1 MAGKKTKND
10 DPAGVEL
17 SIPAAVAEVAKAAVA
32 ARAVRPDPEH
42 DPVPGRDDAAPKPPE
57 RSRAEIQ
64 ADIAAH
70 RAELTSVLGAL
81 ERRLDVPTRVKTS
94 VREIVSDP
102 VEGARRHPK
111 TVALAAVAAA
121 GLVTGVVLVVRAIVK

>member
-1 MAGKKTKND
+1 MMADKKAKKND
-10 DPAGVEL
+10 PGEEL

-42 DPVPGRDDAAPKPPE
+42 DPDPAAAEAEKPPQ
-57 RSRAEIQ
+57 RSRAEVQ
-64 ADIAAH
+64 ADIAA
-70 RAELTSVLGAL
+70 RRTELTAVLEEL

-102 VEGARRHPK
+102 VQGAKRHPK
-111 TVALAAVAAA
+111 TVALAAAAVAGAA
-121 GLVTGVVLVVRAIVK
+121 IGVVFLVRAIAK

>member
-1 MAGKKTKND
+1 MAYKKAKKND
-10 DPAGVEL
+10 PGEEL

-42 DPVPGRDDAAPKPPE
+42 DPDPAAAEAEKPPQ
-57 RSRAEIQ
+57 RSRAEVQ
-64 ADIAAH
+64 ADIVAR
-70 RAELTSVLGAL
+70 RAELSSVLGEL

-102 VEGARRHPK
+102 VQGAKRHPK
-111 TVALAAVAAA
+111 TVALAVAAA
-121 GLVTGVVLVVRAIVK
+121 AAVTTGVVLFVRAIAK

>member
-1 MAGKKTKND
+1 MAGKKSKKD
-10 DPAGVEL
+10 APGEEL
-17 SIPAAVAEVAKAAVA
+17 SIPAAVSEVAKAAVA

-42 DPVPGRDDAAPKPPE
+42 DVDPDAAEAEKPPQ

-64 ADIAAH
+64 ADILAR
-70 RAELTSVLGAL
+70 RAELTAVLGEL

-94 VREIVSDP
+94 VGEIVSDP
-102 VEGARRHPK
+102 VQGAKKHPK

-121 GLVTGVVLVVRAIVK
+121 GVVTGVVFLVRAIAK